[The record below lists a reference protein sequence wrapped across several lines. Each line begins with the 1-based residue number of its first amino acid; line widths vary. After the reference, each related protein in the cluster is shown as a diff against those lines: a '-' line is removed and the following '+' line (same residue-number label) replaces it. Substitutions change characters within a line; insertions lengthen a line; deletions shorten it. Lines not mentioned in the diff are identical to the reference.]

1 MRSLALIALSF
12 CFMHAARAQDDT
24 ADVEAVR
31 RMVSLS
37 EVVVRSDLN
46 ISRFL
51 QRIKNDTSFYKA
63 FRNLRVLGFTS
74 LNDIRMQDKRGRT
87 TASLQSKTRQL
98 RRRGCRSME
107 VLEEKTT
114 GDIRQNGAY
123 NYYTAALYA
132 SLFFTQ
138 GTICGEHNI
147 VKGIERNVSGKKGL
161 EKHKEQLKMM
171 FFNPGRKISGIPF
184 IGDKLDIFDE
194 ELTRYYDYF
203 IDLVD
208 INGQP
213 CYLFSIKAKDRLSS
227 GQKSHIVFDNIS
239 TWFHARTME
248 IVARNYDMSYNTGV
262 YDFNV
267 HMEVVMTHF
276 DGLLVPQ
283 TLRYYGNWDVA
294 FKKRERGV
302 FTATLFDFN
311 RGE

>member
-161 EKHKEQLKMM
+161 EKHKEQLKML
-171 FFNPGRKISGIPF
+171 FFNPGRKIPGIPF
-184 IGDKLDIFDE
+184 LGEKINIYDEPMSALYNFEVDMGQLHGRNCYVFRIAARPDLDETDRDRIVSPIFTGW
-194 ELTRYYDYF
+194 LSIT
-203 IDLVD
+203 DL
-208 INGQP
+208 
-213 CYLFSIKAKDRLSS
+213 AK
-227 GQKSHIVFDNIS
+227 KF
-239 TWFHARTME
+239 T
-248 IVARNYDMSYNTGV
+248 
-262 YDFNV
+262 
-267 HMEVVMTHF
+267 
-276 DGLLVPQ
+276 VPVI
-283 TLRYYGNWDVA
+283 R
-294 FKKRERGV
+294 
-302 FTATLFDFN
+302 
-311 RGE
+311 

>member
-1 MRSLALIALSF
+1 MKKSLLIILTCCGILPSWS
-12 CFMHAARAQDDT
+12 QDDS

-31 RMVSLS
+31 RMVNLS

-46 ISRFL
+46 VPRFL
-51 QRIKNDTSFYKA
+51 QRIKNDTTFYKA
-63 FRNLRVLGFTS
+63 FRNLRVLSFTA
-74 LNDIRMQDKRGRT
+74 LNDIRMQDKRSRT
-87 TASLQSKTRQL
+87 VASLQSKTRQT
-98 RRRGCRSME
+98 RNRGCRSME
-107 VLEEKTT
+107 VLEERTT
-114 GDIRQNGAY
+114 GDIRRNGNF

-138 GTICGEHNI
+138 GSVCGEHNI
-147 VKGIERNVSGKKGL
+147 VKGMERNVGGKKGM
-161 EKHKEQLKMM
+161 EKNKEQLKMM
-171 FFNPGRKISGIPF
+171 FFNPGKKIPGIPF

-194 ELTRYYDYF
+194 ALTRYYDYF

-213 CYLFSIKAKDRLSS
+213 CYLFRIKAKDGLSA
-227 GQKSHIVFDNIS
+227 GDKRNIVFDNIS
-239 TWFHARTME
+239 TWFHARSME
-248 IVARNYDMSYNTGV
+248 IVARNYDLSYNTGL
-262 YDFNV
+262 YDFDV

-276 DGLLVPQ
+276 EGLLVPQ
-283 TLRYYGNWDVA
+283 TIRYYGNWDLA